1 MLDYIR
7 MQFLI
12 MAITFRSS
20 VFEEGGK
27 IPRRYTCDGEDVSP
41 PLEWEGIPEGTQSLA
56 LICDDPDAPG
66 KTWWVHWVL
75 YNTPAEAKKLLEG
88 IPNNEV
94 LEDGSL
100 HGIND
105 FNKYG
110 YAGPCPPSG
119 IHRYFFNLYALDRK
133 LDLPAGATKA
143 KLLMSM
149 EGHILEL
156 VQLIGKYGR

>member
-1 MLDYIR
+1 
-7 MQFLI
+7 
-12 MAITFRSS
+12 MAITLKSS
-20 VFEEGGK
+20 VFEEGGS
-27 IPRRYTCDGEDVSP
+27 IPIRYTCDDEDVSP

-66 KTWWVHWVL
+66 KTWVHWVL
-75 YNTPAEAKKLLEG
+75 YNTPAEAKKLPEA

-110 YAGPCPPSG
+110 YGGPCPPSG

-143 KLLMSM
+143 KLLSAM

>member
-1 MLDYIR
+1 
-7 MQFLI
+7 

-20 VFEEGGK
+20 VFDDGGN
-27 IPRRYTCDGEDVSP
+27 IPKRYTCDGQDVSP
-41 PLEWEGIPEGTQSLA
+41 PLEWEGIPVRTQSLA

-66 KTWWVHWVL
+66 RTWVHWVL
-75 YNTPAEAKKLLEG
+75 YNTPAEANKLGEG

-110 YAGPCPPSG
+110 YGGPCPPPPTG
-119 IHRYFFNLYALDRK
+119 IHRYFFNLYALDCM

-143 KLLMSM
+143 KLMMAM
-149 EGHILEL
+149 EDHILEL